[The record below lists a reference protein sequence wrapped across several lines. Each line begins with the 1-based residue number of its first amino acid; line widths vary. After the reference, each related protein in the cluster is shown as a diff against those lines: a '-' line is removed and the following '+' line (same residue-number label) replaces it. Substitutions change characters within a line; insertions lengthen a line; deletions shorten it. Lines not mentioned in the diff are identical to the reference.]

1 MKTKHLIDEV
11 QPSEGVIN
19 PKDHDELSTA
29 LSDIVDSDKVVVPI
43 GGATRLHIGAKMRE
57 YDYALDLSGMNQIV
71 AHNSADLTCVTQSG
85 VTLKSLQ
92 DTLKEHGQFLAID
105 AALPDQATVGG
116 TLASNAPGYM
126 RWQLAHMRDMVIGM
140 EVILPSGTITK
151 SGGPVV
157 KNVSGYDMARLH
169 IGGYGTL
176 GVISEVSF
184 KLTPLPRHQ
193 GTFALGFQ
201 TENDLHDFS
210 EEVFKSHVMPLALA
224 GINAELAKELDLN
237 FPSSLYLVLAR
248 IGGRQMAFIRQKE
261 ILSQI
266 ANHYQHTH
274 IDLIEQDFS
283 DILWEKVRDFRGY
296 GSSTSISGRVFSTPT
311 RLRGIL
317 GHINKYFQKIE
328 LKAAFSVQPGFG
340 TMEIYF
346 DPISTA
352 GKVDSEKIMREIHK
366 IVLENESHLNYEQ
379 LPTGLKN
386 GFNMW
391 GPVNRGSLGLM
402 KSLRNT
408 YDPTRKLNRGRYL
421 TDDEYI

>member
-1 MKTKHLIDEV
+1 MKTKHLIDGV

-19 PKDHDELSTA
+19 PNDGDELSTA

-43 GGATRLHIGAKMRE
+43 GGATRLHIGAKMQA
-57 YDYALDLSGMNQIV
+57 YDYALDLSGMNQLV

-92 DTLKEHGQFLAID
+92 DTLKEQGQFLAID
-105 AALPDQATVGG
+105 AAFPDQATVGG
-116 TLASNAPGYM
+116 TLASNATGYM

-193 GTFALGFQ
+193 GTFILGFQ

-210 EEVFKSHVMPLALA
+210 DEVFKSHVMPLALA
-224 GINAELAKELDLN
+224 GINVELIKELDLN
-237 FPSSLYLVLAR
+237 FPSTLYLVLAR
-248 IGGRQMAFIRQKE
+248 IGGRQMAFMRQKE

-266 ANHYQHTH
+266 ANHYQYTH
-274 IDLIEQDFS
+274 SDFIEQDSS
-283 DILWEKVRDFRGY
+283 DILWEKVRDFKGY
-296 GSSTSISGRVFSTPT
+296 SSSTTISGRVFSTLT
-311 RLRGIL
+311 RLRGVL
-317 GHINKYFQKIE
+317 RHINNYFQAIE

-340 TMEIYF
+340 TMEFYF
-346 DPISTA
+346 DGTSSAEKIDA
-352 GKVDSEKIMREIHK
+352 EKIMRDLHK
-366 IVLENESHLNYEQ
+366 IVLENDSHLNYEQ

-391 GPVNRGSLGLM
+391 GLVNRGSLDLM
-402 KSLRNT
+402 KSLRKT

-421 TDDEYI
+421 TDSE

>member
-1 MKTKHLIDEV
+1 VKTKHLIDGV

-19 PKDHDELSTA
+19 PNDGDELSTA

-43 GGATRLHIGAKMRE
+43 GGATRLHIGAKMQA
-57 YDYALDLSGMNQIV
+57 YDYALDLSGMNQLV

-92 DTLKEHGQFLAID
+92 DTLKEQGQFLAID
-105 AALPDQATVGG
+105 AAFPDQATVGG
-116 TLASNAPGYM
+116 TLASNATGYM

-193 GTFALGFQ
+193 GTFILGFQ

-210 EEVFKSHVMPLALA
+210 DEVFKSHVMPLALA
-224 GINAELAKELDLN
+224 GINVELIKELDLN
-237 FPSSLYLVLAR
+237 FPSTLYLVLAR
-248 IGGRQMAFIRQKE
+248 IGGRQMAFMRQKE

-266 ANHYQHTH
+266 ANHYQYTH
-274 IDLIEQDFS
+274 SDFIEQDSS
-283 DILWEKVRDFRGY
+283 DILWEKVRDFKGY
-296 GSSTSISGRVFSTPT
+296 SSSTTISGRVFSTPT
-311 RLRGIL
+311 RLRGVL
-317 GHINKYFQKIE
+317 RHINNYFQAIE

-340 TMEIYF
+340 TMEFYF
-346 DPISTA
+346 DGTSSAEKIDA
-352 GKVDSEKIMREIHK
+352 EKIMRDLHK
-366 IVLENESHLNYEQ
+366 IVLENDSHLNYEQ

-391 GPVNRGSLGLM
+391 GLVNRGSLDLM
-402 KSLRNT
+402 KSLRKT

-421 TDDEYI
+421 TDSE

>member
-1 MKTKHLIDEV
+1 MKTKYSIDGA

-19 PKDHDELSTA
+19 PQDRDELSSV
-29 LSDIVDSDKVVVPI
+29 LSDVVGSDKVVVPM
-43 GGATRLHIGAKMRE
+43 GGATRLHIGAKMPK
-57 YDYALDLSGMNQIV
+57 YDYALDLSSMNQLV
-71 AHNSADLTCVTQSG
+71 AHNSADLTCVAQSG

-92 DTLKEHGQFLAID
+92 DILKEQGQFLAID
-105 AALPDQATVGG
+105 AAFPDQATIGG

-140 EVILPSGTITK
+140 EVVLPSGTITK

-176 GVISEVSF
+176 GVISEISF

-193 GTFALGFQ
+193 GTFILGFQ
-201 TENDLHDFS
+201 TESDLHDFS
-210 EEVFKSHVMPLALA
+210 AEVFKSHVMPLALA
-224 GINAELAKELDLN
+224 GINSELIKELDLN

-248 IGGRQMAFIRQKE
+248 IGGRKMALIRQRD
-261 ILSQI
+261 ILSEI
-266 ANHYQHTH
+266 ADHYQYTYS
-274 IDLIEQDFS
+274 DFLEEDPS

-296 GSSTSISGRVFSTPT
+296 SSSESISGRLFSTPT
-311 RLRGIL
+311 RLRGL
-317 GHINKYFQKIE
+317 LERMNEYFQKIE
-328 LKAAFSVQPGFG
+328 LNSAFSVQPGFG
-340 TMEIYF
+340 TMEFFF
-346 DPISTA
+346 DGFSRTE
-352 GKVDSEKIMREIHK
+352 KVDSENAMREIRK
-366 IVLENESHLNYEQ
+366 IVSENGSHLNYEQ

-391 GPVNRGSLGLM
+391 GPINQGSLGLM

-408 YDPTRKLNRGRYL
+408 YDPVRKLNRGRYI
-421 TDDEYI
+421 TDSE

>member
-1 MKTKHLIDEV
+1 
-11 QPSEGVIN
+11 
-19 PKDHDELSTA
+19 
-29 LSDIVDSDKVVVPI
+29 
-43 GGATRLHIGAKMRE
+43 
-57 YDYALDLSGMNQIV
+57 
-71 AHNSADLTCVTQSG
+71 
-85 VTLKSLQ
+85 
-92 DTLKEHGQFLAID
+92 LAID
-105 AALPDQATVGG
+105 AAFPDQATVGG
-116 TLASNAPGYM
+116 TLASNATGYM

-193 GTFALGFQ
+193 GTFILGFQ

-210 EEVFKSHVMPLALA
+210 DEVFKSHVMPLALA
-224 GINAELAKELDLN
+224 GINVELIKELDLN
-237 FPSSLYLVLAR
+237 FPSTLYLVLAR
-248 IGGRQMAFIRQKE
+248 IGGRQMAFMRQKE

-266 ANHYQHTH
+266 ANHYQYTH
-274 IDLIEQDFS
+274 SDFIEQDSS
-283 DILWEKVRDFRGY
+283 DILWEKVRDFKGY
-296 GSSTSISGRVFSTPT
+296 SSSTTISGRVFSTPT
-311 RLRGIL
+311 RLRGVL
-317 GHINKYFQKIE
+317 RHINNYFQAIE

-340 TMEIYF
+340 TMEFYF
-346 DPISTA
+346 DGTSSAEKIDA
-352 GKVDSEKIMREIHK
+352 EKIMRDLHK
-366 IVLENESHLNYEQ
+366 IVLENDSHLNYEQ

-391 GPVNRGSLGLM
+391 GLVNRGSLDLM
-402 KSLRNT
+402 KSLRKT

-421 TDDEYI
+421 TDSE